1 MKIYILSEIS
11 ILNAFFDAEVINLI
25 SKIFIMSKFKSFK
38 DCQEKY
44 MDDTMKKFAKKKLK
58 ISGKRYVTDRKQA
71 VAIGLDTAER
81 KCRYSKEDYKEIIEK
96 VDKFLNNDDRKIA
109 KKRVPLTNVIET
121 KVLIKYYLNKKNK
134 IKANQLKDNLIKRI
148 IESGKEGIKISKN
161 IYKELNEIYLLI
173 SKK

>member
-1 MKIYILSEIS
+1 LKIYILSEIS

-81 KCRYSKEDYKEIIEK
+81 K
-96 VDKFLNNDDRKIA
+96 
-109 KKRVPLTNVIET
+109 
-121 KVLIKYYLNKKNK
+121 
-134 IKANQLKDNLIKRI
+134 
-148 IESGKEGIKISKN
+148 
-161 IYKELNEIYLLI
+161 
-173 SKK
+173 